1 MGRNKDKKQPKNA
14 YHWNSHNNEIS
25 GKAMGKTIVTGD
37 GFTSQEP
44 PIAHFGLGKIK
55 NVSEIQVQ
63 WPTGEVQTLQSP
75 AINQYHQ
82 IEYKESK

>member
-1 MGRNKDKKQPKNA
+1 MPTIGTVITIKSEERQ
-14 YHWNSHNNEIS
+14 W
-25 GKAMGKTIVTGD
+25 GKTIVTGD

-82 IEYKESK
+82 IKYKESK